1 MTRAE
6 PPPPEIVDLARERAA
21 ARAARDWPRADALRA
36 EIEAAGWKVVDGGT
50 AFRLE
55 PAAPP
60 TLEAGGL
67 VRYGAASAVPS
78 VLDEPPTARF
88 TVELLA
94 ESWPDDLARMLAGLR
109 AHAPAGTQVVVVA
122 NRPSA
127 EQAARLSPGH
137 PDVEPIAGTAPEV
150 VWTSERLGHA
160 AARNVGLRRAAGAI
174 VVLADTS
181 AEPTGDPLSP
191 LEPALADAGIAVTG
205 GFGLVTTDLRHFE
218 DAHGAEADVV
228 EIHWLAFRRADFI
241 ALGPL
246 DEKFAFYRHLDTWWS
261 LVLRAGDDP
270 VASPRGARRLDLPLA
285 RHEDRG
291 PTSLREAD
299 RDRLSKRNFYRVA
312 DRFRDRR
319 DLLSGGAHA
328 AGGAGAPGGA
338 GVGAVAAVSDA
349 DARPT
354 G

>member
-1 MTRAE
+1 MTRAD

-21 ARAARDWPRADALRA
+21 ARVARDWPRADALRA
-36 EIEAAGWKVVDGGT
+36 AIEAAGWKVVDGGT

-60 TLEAGGL
+60 TVEEDGI

-78 VLDEPPTARF
+78 VLDEAPTARF
-88 TVELLA
+88 TVELIA
-94 ESWPDDLARMLAGLR
+94 DDWPDDLARILAGLR

-122 NRPSA
+122 NHPSA
-127 EQAARLSPGH
+127 AQAARLAPGH
-137 PDVEPIAGTAPEV
+137 PDVAPIAGTAPEV

-174 VVLADTS
+174 VVLADIS
-181 AEPTGDPLSP
+181 IEPTGDALSQ
-191 LEPALADAGIAVTG
+191 LEVALADPGIAVAG
-205 GFGLVTTDLRHFE
+205 GFGQVSADLRRFE
-218 DAHGAEADVV
+218 DATGPDVDAV
-228 EIHWLAFRRADFI
+228 ELCWLAFRRSDVI

-246 DEKFAFYRHLDTWWS
+246 DEKFAFDRHLDTWWS

-270 VASPRGARRLDLPLA
+270 DVPPRAARRLDLPLA
-285 RHEDRG
+285 RHEHRG
-291 PTSLREAD
+291 WASLPAAD
-299 RDRLSKRNFYRVA
+299 RDRLSKRNFYRVL

-319 DLLSGGAHA
+319 DLLSGGT
-328 AGGAGAPGGA
+328 AGATDGP
-338 GVGAVAAVSDA
+338 GAVAVTEASP
-349 DARPT
+349 RPA

>member
-1 MTRAE
+1 VTRAE

-21 ARAARDWPRADALRA
+21 ARAARDFARADALRA

-60 TLEAGGL
+60 TVEADGL

-78 VLDEPPTARF
+78 VLDERPTARF

-94 ESWPDDLARMLAGLR
+94 EDWPDDLARMLAGLR

-127 EQAARLSPGH
+127 AQAAGLTPGH

-160 AARNVGLRRAAGAI
+160 AARNVGLRRAVGSI

-181 AEPTGDPLSP
+181 VEPTGDPLSL
-191 LEPALADAGIAVTG
+191 LEPALADPGIAVAG
-205 GFGLVTTDLRHFE
+205 GFGLVSADLRRLE
-218 DAHGAEADVV
+218 DAPGSEVDVV
-228 EIHWLAFRRADFI
+228 QLCWLAFRRADFV

-246 DEKFAFYRHLDTWWS
+246 DERFAFDRYLDTWWS
-261 LVLRAGDDP
+261 LVLRAGLDP
-270 VASPRGARRLDLPLA
+270 DAPPRGARRLDLPLA
-285 RHEDRG
+285 RHEERG
-291 PTSLREAD
+291 PTSLRGAD
-299 RDRLSKRNFYRVA
+299 RDRLSKRNFYRVL

-319 DLLSGGAHA
+319 DLLSGRF
-328 AGGAGAPGGA
+328 GGSAD
-338 GVGAVAAVSDA
+338 AAVNEPGP
-349 DARPT
+349 RPA